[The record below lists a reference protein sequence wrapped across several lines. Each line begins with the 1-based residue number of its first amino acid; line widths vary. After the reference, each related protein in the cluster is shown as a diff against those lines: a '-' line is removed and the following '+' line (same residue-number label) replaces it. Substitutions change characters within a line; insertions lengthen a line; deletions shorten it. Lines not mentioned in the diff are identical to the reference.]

1 MKRNIEKERQ
11 VERNKNEQRER
22 GGHSDRKKR
31 RRERRKRMKYLR
43 GAFKRKEK
51 TQPGEGKRTC
61 LWSQEER
68 SLQCTLRDIS
78 GAGYGV
84 VDAMTCK
91 WSSGCQEQ

>member
-51 TQPGEGKRTC
+51 TQPGEGK
-61 LWSQEER
+61 EIR
-68 SLQCTLRDIS
+68 SSSVPVC
-78 GAGYGV
+78 GV
-84 VDAMTCK
+84 KKKEVCNAH
-91 WSSGCQEQ
+91 SEI